1 MSYLPGV
8 DAATT
13 AEWPDLVAEFDRWG
27 EDGRVATLWWRD
39 DDAVT
44 ATAQLDNLL
53 RLAGDVPVAL
63 AVIPALARP
72 ELAVAVHGTPGVR
85 LLQHGWSHANWAMY
99 GKKSEYPEGRSA
111 PAVAAEIGAG
121 RARLKALFGPRA
133 LPVLVPPWNR
143 FAREF
148 LPLLSRNG
156 IAGLSTMVSSSG
168 AALPPV
174 GALPGLVL
182 IDVHVD
188 LVAWHEDR
196 GFIGE
201 GAALGSLVGHLRA
214 SRLGAADTAQ
224 PIGILTHHLIMDGA
238 TAVFLDRLIALVRG
252 HAAARWATAGELLS
266 CRRAPVMMVLS

>member
-13 AEWPDLVAEFDRWG
+13 AEWPDLVAELDRWG
-27 EDGRVATLWWRD
+27 DDGRVATLWWRD

-44 ATAQLDNLL
+44 ATPQLDSLL
-53 RLAGDVPVAL
+53 LLAGEVPVAL

-72 ELAVAVHGTPGVR
+72 ELAVAVHGTPGVS
-85 LLQHGWSHANWAMY
+85 LLQHGWSHTNRAAY

-133 LPVLVPPWNR
+133 LSVLVPPWNR
-143 FAREF
+143 FAGEF
-148 LPLLSRNG
+148 VPLLSANG
-156 IAGLSTMVSSSG
+156 IAGLSTMVSSRG
-168 AALPPV
+168 AALPPD
-174 GALPGLVL
+174 ALPPGLVL

-201 GAALGSLVGHLRA
+201 GAALGGLVGHLRA
-214 SRLGAADTAQ
+214 SRLGAADAAS

-238 TAVFLDRLIALVRG
+238 TAAFLDRLIALVHG
-252 HAAARWATAGELLS
+252 HAAARWAAAGEFLT
-266 CRRAPVMMVLS
+266 